1 MMHGVVAIAMAG
13 KSCRLQRTG
22 KSAERT
28 PKYDHGNQGKDVL
41 VNDRTFRRGTE
52 HGLGGIRIRVEAWLK
67 LYLCKVET
75 DTCVTVGSG
84 DSIDIVVS
92 RVSL

>member
-1 MMHGVVAIAMAG
+1 MMHGAVAIAMAG

-52 HGLGGIRIRVEAWLK
+52 HRGSELK

-84 DSIDIVVS
+84 DSIDIVVP